1 MSNNDLVV
9 AAFAARQLL
18 LARAVAGGSIDG
30 DAAVDAVANLKNSQS
45 GERGAMGP
53 PPPPAPVASGEGS
66 ILDVDGL
73 LWCEDVW
80 SEEREKEAI
89 ARYTQPVLLAC

>member
-1 MSNNDLVV
+1 MIKNELAV
-9 AAFAARQLL
+9 AAFAARQRLL
-18 LARAVAGGSIDG
+18 TRVVEGGSLGG
-30 DAAVDAVANLKNSQS
+30 DAAVDAVASVKNSLS
-45 GERGAMGP
+45 GERGAKGP
-53 PPPPAPVASGEGS
+53 LPPPAPVASGEGS

-89 ARYTQPVLLAC
+89 AR